1 MDAASYQQYLQETD
15 DWLKSARTG
24 LLTHLI
30 ERHRPKIERLESI
43 EVGAGAG
50 QNLPALARF
59 GSVDAIE
66 VNPLGRDA
74 IRSRNIARDVFAEP
88 VPFALDRRYDVA
100 CALDVVEHLEDDVG
114 ALQWMAGLL
123 RPGGLLVVTV
133 PAYQWLFSDH
143 DRALQHYRRYT
154 RARLLEVL
162 PKELEPV
169 TAGYFTH
176 FAFPLALAART
187 AWSLRRRLH
196 PGAPAKQSSPR
207 GGIAAAMLGGLHAA
221 ELGLIAR
228 GYRPPFGLSVYLVA
242 RRVGAA

>member
-1 MDAASYQQYLQETD
+1 MDAASYQQYLQETG
-15 DWLKSARTG
+15 DWLKSARTR
-24 LLTHLI
+24 LLAHLI
-30 ERHRPKIERLESI
+30 ERHRPRIEQLESI

-50 QNLPALARF
+50 QNLPTLARF
-59 GSVDAIE
+59 GTVDAIE

-114 ALQWMAGLL
+114 ALQWMARLL
-123 RPGGLLVVTV
+123 RPGGVLVVTV

-154 RARLLEVL
+154 RARLLAAL

-169 TAGYFTH
+169 TSGYFTH

-187 AWSLRRRLH
+187 AWALRRRLR

-207 GGIAAAMLGGLHAA
+207 GGLATTLLGGLHAA

-228 GYRPPFGLSVYLVA
+228 GYQPPFGLSVYLVA